1 VHIENKEYKW
11 YLLYTAP
18 RAEKKVNA
26 ALIKREF
33 TTFLPLQRKI
43 VQWSDR
49 KKTIDSPLFS
59 SYIFIYTS
67 MSFYYEILNT
77 LGVVKFV
84 NFQGQPVVLRDSQ
97 IELIKLM
104 VANYEDIEGVT
115 ETFEK
120 GESVKIIAGP
130 LQDQIGELI
139 EYKSTKKVVV
149 KIENTGFSLVVQ
161 LPSNILRK
169 I

>member
-1 VHIENKEYKW
+1 MHLENKQYKW

-18 RAEKKVNA
+18 RAEKKVN
-26 ALIKREF
+26 LELTKRDF
-33 TTFLPLQRKI
+33 TTFLPLQKKI

-49 KKTIDSPLFS
+49 KKTIESPLFS

-67 MSFYYEILNT
+67 MSFYYEILN
-77 LGVVKFV
+77 LHGVVKFV
-84 NFQGQPVVLRDSQ
+84 NFQGQPVVLRDEQ

-104 VANYEDIEGVT
+104 VANYEDIEGIT
-115 ETFEK
+115 ESFEK
-120 GESVKIIAGP
+120 GENVKIIAGP

-149 KIENTGFSLVVQ
+149 RIENTGFSLVVQ
-161 LPSNILRK
+161 LPINILRK